1 MLIQNVYNPIMRVLV
16 IEDDEAICSLLV
28 ESFESRGESVECAKD
43 SEEAE
48 YYLSTGEYDVM
59 ILDWM
64 LPGESGVDFIE
75 RLRRC
80 GVKMP
85 VLMLSAKSDVRDRI
99 EGLRRGCD
107 DYLGKPFSLDELEAR
122 IEAIYRRVIDNSGR
136 NEIRFGDMVIDL
148 DKKELYKKGEK
159 LELTRKELDLL
170 LLLIKHRN
178 SYISKSRIAESVWR
192 ESDFV
197 NSNVVEVT
205 IHNLR
210 KKLGKE
216 YIKSFRGLGYRV
228 DL

>member
-1 MLIQNVYNPIMRVLV
+1 M
-16 IEDDEAICSLLV
+16 
-28 ESFESRGESVECAKD
+28 
-43 SEEAE
+43 
-48 YYLSTGEYDVM
+48 
-59 ILDWM
+59 
-64 LPGESGVDFIE
+64 
-75 RLRRC
+75 
-80 GVKMP
+80 
-85 VLMLSAKSDVRDRI
+85 
-99 EGLRRGCD
+99 
-107 DYLGKPFSLDELEAR
+107 
-122 IEAIYRRVIDNSGR
+122 
-136 NEIRFGDMVIDL
+136 
-148 DKKELYKKGEK
+148 YKKGEK